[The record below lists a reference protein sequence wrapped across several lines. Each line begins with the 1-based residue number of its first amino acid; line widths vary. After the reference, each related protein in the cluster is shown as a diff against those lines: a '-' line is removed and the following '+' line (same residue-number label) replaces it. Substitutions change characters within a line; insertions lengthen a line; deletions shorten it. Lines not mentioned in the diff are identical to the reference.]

1 LYLGGIIIKKISK
14 DLNFNTITKSY
25 GQETKDKIF
34 DVSIELF
41 SKKGFNAVSIR
52 DIAAE
57 VGIKQSSLYN
67 HFTSKDEILKDI
79 YELFKVEAVGVFPP
93 LENLDDII
101 RNYTPREFFKI
112 GKDLFVEHMLNPRM
126 EKVWR
131 ILFIEQ
137 ASDQKAANLVLQESF
152 KKSLIFVEKSLE
164 KMIEQNKVRAITPR
178 ICSYEYT
185 YPLNFMFFEYII
197 SKSINTDKSCLEMQM
212 DEHINYFCSVIL
224 KI

>member
-1 LYLGGIIIKKISK
+1 MPLGGIIIKKISK
-14 DLNFNTITKSY
+14 DLKFNTETKSY

-41 SKKGFNAVSIR
+41 SKKGFNEVSIR

-79 YELFKVEAVGVFPP
+79 YELFKTEAVEVFPS
-93 LENLDDII
+93 LENLDDVI
-101 RNYTPREFFKI
+101 RKYTPKEFFKR
-112 GKDLFVEHMLNPRM
+112 GKNLFVEHMLNLRM

-137 ASDQKAANLVLQESF
+137 ASDQRAANMVLQESF
-152 KKSLIFVEKSLE
+152 KKSLIFIEKSLE
-164 KMIEQNKVRAITPR
+164 KMSEQDKIRPINPR

-185 YPLNFMFFEYII
+185 YPLNFMFYEYII
-197 SKSINTDKSCLEMQM
+197 SRSINTDKSSLEMQM

-224 KI
+224 KK